1 MVLRF
6 VSMTRD
12 PPLITGDALALH
24 PIDVCHRSLLHG
36 TLPPPPPSTGRKRQ
50 REDEFVPSATELEQA
65 GVHFSRSPTRSLRD
79 ISFRPGDDVRL
90 LSGGV
95 VSNGLGSDKAVA
107 RMFNR
112 LAKNAVLDRRSP
124 LRGVQGQVND
134 HRENA
139 WNEWWAT
146 AGAEGGAATGRGKL
160 LSSSR
165 SAPRAPPSTAATSP
179 PPAGRSVPLL
189 RPRRAAGP
197 LLYRLPTSRS
207 AHKLWATT
215 RRRSGHRPAAARPAS
230 PLASALC
237 SAAAPAAAHPAP
249 PAGEREVGER
259 DEGSEDDAW
268 APPLFIICVKLTCG
282 SHGFYYFLDQ
292 IAT

>member
-1 MVLRF
+1 
-6 VSMTRD
+6 MTRD

-50 REDEFVPSATELEQA
+50 REDEFVPSATELEQV

-79 ISFRPGDDVRL
+79 ISFWPDDDVRL
-90 LSGGV
+90 LSDGV
-95 VSNGLGSDKAVA
+95 VSNRLGSDKAVA

-165 SAPRAPPSTAATSP
+165 SAPRAPPFMAATSP

-189 RPRRAAGP
+189 RPRCTAGP
-197 LLYRLPTSRS
+197 LLHGR
-207 AHKLWATT
+207 
-215 RRRSGHRPAAARPAS
+215 RPAAPPTS
-230 PLASALC
+230 CGPQH
-237 SAAAPAAAHPAP
+237 AAAPATDPPLPASLRLSP
-249 PAGEREVGER
+249 PPSALPLLQPPPTPLRRLEREMRVVR
-259 DEGSEDDAW
+259 M
-268 APPLFIICVKLTCG
+268 TCG
-282 SHGFYYFLDQ
+282 PHHFLLFL
-292 IAT
+292 